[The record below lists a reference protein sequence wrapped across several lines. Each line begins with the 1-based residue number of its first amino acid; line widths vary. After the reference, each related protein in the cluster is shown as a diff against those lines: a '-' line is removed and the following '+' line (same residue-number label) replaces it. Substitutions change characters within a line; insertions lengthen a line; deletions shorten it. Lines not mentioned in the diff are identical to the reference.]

1 MRHITWTPFLLISI
15 IICSISTAWSIP
27 TFSLRKRI
35 PPVLSDLPPVRH
47 TGDPQQ
53 RSSLSSWLQLQE
65 PGMGNAHPKIVMPPS
80 GNSGKGAK
88 DPKDANQNNPII
100 SDVLPKTRAIN
111 IFARLTRDFESVES
125 RLSDPSKNLTV
136 LAPRNGA
143 IMDLPRKPWENPDDY
158 AQFGEANAYEGEE
171 GQDRA
176 KRNLK
181 RFVEAHIV
189 TVSPWEEGDEA
200 ETLAGDKLRWTKDGD
215 KIYIQPGNVEVESIA
230 EQVSNGEVWILN
242 GVINYR

>member
-1 MRHITWTPFLLISI
+1 MDTCSKLLI
-15 IICSISTAWSIP
+15 T
-27 TFSLRKRI
+27 RKCVYADSESRF
-35 PPVLSDLPPVRH
+35 
-47 TGDPQQ
+47 
-53 RSSLSSWLQLQE
+53 
-65 PGMGNAHPKIVMPPS
+65 
-80 GNSGKGAK
+80 K

-215 KIYIQPGNVEVESIA
+215 KIYVWNSPSFPYSATIITLILTYFR
-230 EQVSNGEVWILN
+230 SNLATSKSRALRSKFRTARCGSSTAL
-242 GVINYR
+242 